1 MNDFGLTHSQ
11 LNFVISSLSDN
22 SNIESAWIFGSRATH
37 SFKDGSDLDIAISG
51 SNLSE
56 QNVCRLQEIF
66 ELSTF
71 PYRVDIVIKEKITN
85 EKLLAQIEKEGIK
98 VLSN

>member
-11 LNFVISSLSDN
+11 LSFVISSLSDN
-22 SNIESAWIFGSRATH
+22 SRIESAWFFGSRATN
-37 SFKDGSDLDIAISG
+37 SFKDGSDLDIALTGSG
-51 SNLSE
+51 LSE
-56 QNVCRLQEIF
+56 KDVSDLKEIF

-85 EKLLAQIEKEGIK
+85 EKLLAQIENEGVK